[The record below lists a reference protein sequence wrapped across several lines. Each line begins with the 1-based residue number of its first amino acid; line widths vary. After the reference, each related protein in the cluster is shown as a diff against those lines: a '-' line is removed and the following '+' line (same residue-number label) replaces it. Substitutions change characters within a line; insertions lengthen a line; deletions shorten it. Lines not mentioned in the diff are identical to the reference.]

1 MPSSYSL
8 GERYEK
14 MMQDLIHSGR
24 YNSKSEILR
33 VGLRMVEE
41 SEARYLTELE
51 ELREAVRIG
60 MESGPGIAAEEVFA
74 DLKAYIATIAAERE
88 QDE

>member
-14 MMQDLIHSGR
+14 MMEDLIASGR
-24 YNSKSEILR
+24 FNSKSEVLR
-33 VGLRMVEE
+33 HGLRMVEE

-60 MESGPGIAAEEVFA
+60 MESGPGIPAEEVFA
-74 DLKAYIATIAAERE
+74 DLKAHITRIAAERE
-88 QDE
+88 QDK

>member
-14 MMQDLIHSGR
+14 MMEDLIASGR
-24 YNSKSEILR
+24 FNSKSEVLR
-33 VGLRMVEE
+33 HGLRMVEE

-60 MESGPGIAAEEVFA
+60 MESGPGIPAEEVRA
-74 DLKAYIATIAAERE
+74 RVKAHIRTIAEERGLKE
-88 QDE
+88 

>member
-14 MMQDLIHSGR
+14 MIEDLVASGR
-24 YNSKSEILR
+24 FNSKSEVLR
-33 VGLRMVEE
+33 HGLRMVEE

-60 MESGPGIAAEEVFA
+60 MDSGPGIPAEEVFA
-74 DLKAYIATIAAERE
+74 DVEAHIARIASGRE
-88 QDE
+88 KDK

>member
-8 GERYEK
+8 GEHYEK
-14 MMQDLIHSGR
+14 MMEDLIASGR
-24 YNSKSEILR
+24 FNSKSEVLR
-33 VGLRMVEE
+33 HGLRMVEE

-60 MESGPGIAAEEVFA
+60 MESGPGIPAEEVRA
-74 DLKAYIATIAAERE
+74 SLKARIREIAARSKSS
-88 QDE
+88 

>member
-14 MMQDLIHSGR
+14 MMEDLIASGR
-24 YNSKSEILR
+24 FNSKSEVLR
-33 VGLRMVEE
+33 HGLRMVEE

-60 MESGPGIAAEEVFA
+60 MESGPGIPAEEVFVDVEA
-74 DLKAYIATIAAERE
+74 HVARIAAGRE
-88 QDE
+88 QDK

>member
-1 MPSSYSL
+1 MPSSYAL

-14 MMQDLIHSGR
+14 MMEDLIASGR
-24 YNSKSEILR
+24 FNSKSEVLR
-33 VGLRMVEE
+33 HGLRMVEE

-60 MESGPGIAAEEVFA
+60 MESGPGIPAEEVRA
-74 DLKAYIATIAAERE
+74 RLKARIREIAARSKSS
-88 QDE
+88 

>member
-14 MMQDLIHSGR
+14 MMEDLIASGR
-24 YNSKSEILR
+24 FNSKSEVLR
-33 VGLRMVEE
+33 HGLRMVEE

-60 MESGPGIAAEEVFA
+60 MESGPGIPAEEVFA
-74 DLKAYIATIAAERE
+74 DVEAHLARIAAGRE
-88 QDE
+88 QDK

>member
-14 MMQDLIHSGR
+14 MMEDLIASGR
-24 YNSKSEILR
+24 FNSKSEVLR
-33 VGLRMVEE
+33 HGLRMVEE

-60 MESGPGIAAEEVFA
+60 MESGPGIPAEEVREN
-74 DLKAYIATIAAERE
+74 LKARIREIAARPKTS
-88 QDE
+88 

>member
-14 MMQDLIHSGR
+14 MMEDLIASGR
-24 YNSKSEILR
+24 FNSKSEVLR
-33 VGLRMVEE
+33 HGLRMVEE

-60 MESGPGIAAEEVFA
+60 MESGPGSPAEEVFA
-74 DLKAYIATIAAERE
+74 DVEAHLARIAAGRE
-88 QDE
+88 QDK

>member
-14 MMQDLIHSGR
+14 MMEDLIASGR
-24 YNSKSEILR
+24 FNSKSEVLR
-33 VGLRMVEE
+33 HGLRMVEE

-60 MESGPGIAAEEVFA
+60 MESGPGIPAEEVFA
-74 DLKAYIATIAAERE
+74 DVEAHIARIAAGRE
-88 QDE
+88 QDK

>member
-14 MMQDLIHSGR
+14 MMEDLIASGR
-24 YNSKSEILR
+24 FNSKSEVLR
-33 VGLRMVEE
+33 HGLRMVEE

-60 MESGPGIAAEEVFA
+60 MESGPGIPAEEVFA
-74 DLKAYIATIAAERE
+74 DVKAHIARIAAERE
-88 QDE
+88 QGK

>member
-14 MMQDLIHSGR
+14 MMEDLIASGR
-24 YNSKSEILR
+24 FNSKSEVLR
-33 VGLRMVEE
+33 HGLRMVEE
-41 SEARYLTELE
+41 SEARYLTELD

-60 MESGPGIAAEEVFA
+60 MESGPGIPAEEVRA
-74 DLKAYIATIAAERE
+74 RLKARIRKIAARSKSS
-88 QDE
+88 

>member
-14 MMQDLIHSGR
+14 MMEDLIASGR
-24 YNSKSEILR
+24 FNSKSEVLR
-33 VGLRMVEE
+33 HGLRMVEE

-60 MESGPGIAAEEVFA
+60 MESGPGIPAEEVRA
-74 DLKAYIATIAAERE
+74 RLKARIRRIAAKSE
-88 QDE
+88 QGT

>member
-14 MMQDLIHSGR
+14 MMEDLIASGR
-24 YNSKSEILR
+24 FNSKSEVLR
-33 VGLRMVEE
+33 HGLRMVEE

-60 MESGPGIAAEEVFA
+60 MESGPDIPAEEVRA
-74 DLKAYIATIAAERE
+74 SLKARIREIAAGSKSS
-88 QDE
+88 

>member
-1 MPSSYSL
+1 MPSSYAL

-14 MMQDLIHSGR
+14 MMEDLLASGR

-33 VGLRMVEE
+33 AGLRLVEE

-60 MESGPGIAAEEVFA
+60 MESGPGVPAEEVRA
-74 DLKAYIATIAAERE
+74 HLKERIRKIAAER
-88 QDE
+88 DRS

>member
-14 MMQDLIHSGR
+14 MMEDLIASGR
-24 YNSKSEILR
+24 FNSKSEVLR
-33 VGLRMVEE
+33 HGLRMVEE

-60 MESGPGIAAEEVFA
+60 MESGPGIPAEEVFA
-74 DLKAYIATIAAERE
+74 DVEAHVARIAAGRE
-88 QDE
+88 QDK

>member
-14 MMQDLIHSGR
+14 MMENLIASGR
-24 YNSKSEILR
+24 FNSKSEVLR
-33 VGLRMVEE
+33 HGLRMVEE

-60 MESGPGIAAEEVFA
+60 MESGPGIPAEEVRA
-74 DLKAYIATIAAERE
+74 SLKARIREIAARSKSS
-88 QDE
+88 

>member
-14 MMQDLIHSGR
+14 MMEDLVASGR
-24 YNSKSEILR
+24 FNSKSEVLR
-33 VGLRMVEE
+33 HDLRMVEE
-41 SEARYLTELE
+41 SEARYLTELK

-60 MESGPGIAAEEVFA
+60 MESGPGIPAEEERA
-74 DLKAYIATIAAERE
+74 SLKARIREIAASSKSS
-88 QDE
+88 

>member
-14 MMQDLIHSGR
+14 MMEDLIASGR
-24 YNSKSEILR
+24 FNSKSEVLR
-33 VGLRMVEE
+33 HGLRMVEE

-60 MESGPGIAAEEVFA
+60 MESGPGIPAEEVFA
-74 DLKAYIATIAAERE
+74 DVKAHIARIAAERE
-88 QDE
+88 QDK

>member
-14 MMQDLIHSGR
+14 MMEDLIASGR
-24 YNSKSEILR
+24 FNSKSEVLR
-33 VGLRMVEE
+33 HGLRMVEE

-60 MESGPGIAAEEVFA
+60 MESGPGIPAEEVFA
-74 DLKAYIATIAAERE
+74 DLKAHIARIAAERE
-88 QDE
+88 QDK